1 MSTFLLNYL
10 TFVIFNYVFFIFIQL
25 DMSDKKSILGMFC
38 REESPRL
45 CDHALLSN
53 ATRAT
58 RPCAPSES
66 YITTGPAL
74 TILQVMPFSI
84 EKK

>member
-1 MSTFLLNYL
+1 
-10 TFVIFNYVFFIFIQL
+10 
-25 DMSDKKSILGMFC
+25 MSDKKSLLGSFC
-38 REESPRL
+38 REESPKL

-74 TILQVMPFSI
+74 TILQVTNYTIQVVTKVCDYITVGDGNPYN
-84 EKK
+84 KLK

>member
-1 MSTFLLNYL
+1 MLLSLNIFRY
-10 TFVIFNYVFFIFIQL
+10 FVSVQL
-25 DMSDKKSILGMFC
+25 DMSDKKSRLGLFC

-66 YITTGPAL
+66 YITSGNAL
-74 TILQVMPFSI
+74 TILQVSRYLSS
-84 EKK
+84 